1 MRFYEKLTRRTTP
14 LILRG
19 KSFHKRQIAMR
30 KKFLKVSVL
39 LKGTIATSVRMPTFL
54 SHVSSWTNVSQEI
67 LETDE
72 SGLMSCQ
79 HYLKVVVNI
88 YKVSLISN
96 QYQLL

>member
-1 MRFYEKLTRRTTP
+1 M
-14 LILRG
+14 ILKG

-39 LKGTIATSVRMPTFL
+39 LKGTIATSVRMSTFL
-54 SHVSSWTNVSQEI
+54 SSWTNVSQEI

-79 HYLKVVVNI
+79 HYLKVVVNK
-88 YKVSLISN
+88 YKLSLISN

>member
-1 MRFYEKLTRRTTP
+1 MT
-14 LILRG
+14 LRG

-30 KKFLKVSVL
+30 KKFLKASVL

-54 SHVSSWTNVSQEI
+54 SIWINKSQEI

-79 HYLKVVVNI
+79 HYI
-88 YKVSLISN
+88 YLEF
-96 QYQLL
+96 

>member
-1 MRFYEKLTRRTTP
+1 
-14 LILRG
+14 
-19 KSFHKRQIAMR
+19 MR

-54 SHVSSWTNVSQEI
+54 SSWINISQEI

-72 SGLMSCQ
+72 WGLMSYQ
-79 HYLKVVVNI
+79 HYIKVVVKK
-88 YKVSLISN
+88 YKLSLMSN